1 MPINKAKFQTILYP
15 TKHIC
20 SEEALYLHREESFIL
35 FDGYFNLFYLE
46 KYHEYCDIRKLEL
59 RLVVE
64 GIKKIVIMHDK
75 DVIREVSL
83 EDMSINGVGG
93 AEDKVERFDGAEDRT
108 ECHDGKMSFALEL
121 PYDEY
126 TDGVFWFKAEPDDIA
141 GDWEIQGAF
150 EGEVNVS
157 HDVKVAIGI
166 CTFKREK
173 YVLRNLERMLEY
185 FGNNSD
191 IRALFHVF
199 LVDNGRT
206 LSGIDEFIK
215 LRDKARKIGGDSILT
230 LIENRNTG
238 GTGGFTK
245 VMEEA
250 IEKKEELGLTNLMLL
265 DDDAVFDPEIFLRL
279 VGILKALKPEFEDIT
294 VGGAMWREDMPY
306 MLYAFGEY
314 HYKFKVNSPAHMLDL
329 RDFETCIR
337 QELTC
342 NNMDKSLYSGWWCCT
357 YSMKIITKENLPM
370 PLFIH
375 FDDILFCRQHCGGRI
390 ALIPGI
396 GVWHQG
402 FELRFPGVNH
412 YYNTR
417 NQLITAAVLDDNA
430 PFEVARWAAK
440 QLTAPLL
447 TFRYEEM
454 NLAYEGIK
462 DFLKGPE
469 WLDHVDGEKL
479 HLNIMGE
486 YKRRVVMKPLEE
498 ILDEES
504 YERLKTNK
512 LSEEARKKANMS
524 FWNERRKGKTF
535 KKIVTLNGWIL
546 PPDKELGYYCNADS
560 PWSLYKKGKVLL
572 YEPETD
578 RGYIETRKLGE
589 FIKCAGMVIRSAIL
603 LIVNYRRVEK
613 GYRKRVKVK
622 KYD

>member
-1 MPINKAKFQTILYP
+1 MPTNKAKFQTILYP
-15 TKHIC
+15 TKQIC

-59 RLVVE
+59 RLVVR
-64 GIKKIVIMHDK
+64 GIKKIVLMHDREA
-75 DVIREVSL
+75 IREASV
-83 EDMSINGVGG
+83 ENMSIV
-93 AEDKVERFDGAEDRT
+93 
-108 ECHDGKMSFALEL
+108 LEL

-126 TDGVFWFKAEPDDIA
+126 SDGVFWFKAEPVDIE
-141 GDWEIQGAF
+141 GEWEIQGSF

-157 HDVKVAIGI
+157 RDVIVAVGI

-185 FGNNSD
+185 FVDNSE

-206 LSGIDEFIK
+206 LSGLDEFTK
-215 LRDKARKIGGDSILT
+215 LRDKACEIGGDSFLT

-245 VMEEA
+245 AMEEA
-250 IEKKEELGLTNLMLL
+250 IAKKEELGLTNLMLL

-279 VGILKALKPEFEDIT
+279 VGFLKALKPEYEDIT

-306 MLYAFGEY
+306 MLYAFGEH
-314 HYKFKVNSPAHMLDL
+314 HYKFNVNSLAHMLDL
-329 RDFETCIR
+329 RDFDTCMR
-337 QELTC
+337 SELTSSSVE
-342 NNMDKSLYSGWWCCT
+342 KSLYSGWWCCT

-375 FDDILFCRQHCGGRI
+375 FDDILFCRQHSEGRI

-417 NQLITAAVLDDNA
+417 NQLITAAVMDDISS
-430 PFEVARWAAK
+430 FEVARWAAK

-447 TFRYEEM
+447 TLRYEEM
-454 NLAYEGIK
+454 NLAYRGIK

-486 YKRRVVMKPLEE
+486 YKSKAAMKPLEE
-498 ILDEES
+498 ILDSEDYES
-504 YERLKTNK
+504 LKADK

-524 FWNERRKGKTF
+524 FWKERRKGKTF
-535 KKIVTLNGWIL
+535 KKVITLNGWLL

-572 YEPETD
+572 FEPEAN
-578 RGYIETRKLGE
+578 RGYIETRKIGE
-589 FIKCAGMVIRSAIL
+589 FIKCAGMVVWSTIL
-603 LIVNYRRVEK
+603 LIINYRSMEK
-613 GYRKRVKVK
+613 KYRKRAKRR
-622 KYD
+622 

>member
-1 MPINKAKFQTILYP
+1 MNLQSILFP
-15 TKHIC
+15 TKNIC
-20 SEEALYLHREESFIL
+20 NEEALYLHKDESFVL

-46 KYHEYCDIRKLEL
+46 KYHEYCDLRRLEL
-59 RLVVE
+59 RLVAR

-93 AEDKVERFDGAEDRT
+93 AEDKVERFDG
-108 ECHDGKMSFALEL
+108 KMLLAMEL

-126 TDGVFWFKAEPDDIA
+126 TDGVFWFKAEPNDIA

-150 EGEVNVS
+150 EGEANVS
-157 HDVKVAIGI
+157 REVKVAIGI

-185 FGNNSD
+185 FCDNSD

-206 LSGIDEFIK
+206 LSGLEEFGK
-215 LRDKARKIGGDSILT
+215 LRDKAREIGGDSFFT

-238 GTGGFTK
+238 GTGGFTRA
-245 VMEEA
+245 MEEA
-250 IEKKEELGLTNLMLL
+250 IAKKEELGLTNLMLL

-279 VGILKALKPEFEDIT
+279 VGLLKALRPEFEDIT
-294 VGGAMWREDMPY
+294 IGGAMWREDMPY

-314 HYKFKVNSPAHMLDL
+314 HYKFNVNNPAHMLDL
-329 RDFETCIR
+329 RDLDTCVR
-337 QELTC
+337 PELTYTD
-342 NNMDKSLYSGWWCCT
+342 MEKRLYSGWWCCT

-375 FDDILFCRQHCGGRI
+375 FDDILFCRQHTEGRI
-390 ALIPGI
+390 LLIPGI

-417 NQLITAAVLDDNA
+417 NQLITAAVIDDIN
-430 PFEVARWAAK
+430 PFEVAGWAAK

-447 TFRYEEM
+447 SLRYEEM
-454 NLAYEGIK
+454 NFAYRGIE

-479 HLNIMGE
+479 HLNIMSE
-486 YKRRVVMKPLEE
+486 YKSNVIMKPLEE
-498 ILDEES
+498 ILDAED
-504 YERLKTNK
+504 YKRLKVCK

-524 FWNERRKGKTF
+524 FWKERKKGKSF
-535 KKIVTLNGWIL
+535 KKIITLNGWLL
-546 PPDKELGYYCNADS
+546 PSDKERGYYCNADS
-560 PWSLYKKGKVLL
+560 PWSLYRKGRVLL
-572 YEPETD
+572 YEPEAG
-578 RGYIETRKLGE
+578 RGYIETRKFGE
-589 FIKCAGMVIRSAIL
+589 FIKCAGMVVWSAIL

-613 GYRKRVKVK
+613 KYRKRAKVK
-622 KYD
+622 STIEINYVPFKIDITG

>member
-1 MPINKAKFQTILYP
+1 MPTNKVKFQTILYP

-59 RLVVE
+59 RLVVR
-64 GIKKIVIMHDK
+64 GIKKIVLMHDREA
-75 DVIREVSL
+75 IREVSV
-83 EDMSINGVGG
+83 ENMSV
-93 AEDKVERFDGAEDRT
+93 VP
-108 ECHDGKMSFALEL
+108 EL

-126 TDGVFWFKAEPDDIA
+126 RDGVFWFKAEPVDID
-141 GDWEIQGAF
+141 GDWEIMGVF
-150 EGEVNVS
+150 EGEVNVIR
-157 HDVKVAIGI
+157 DVRVAIGI

-173 YVLRNLERMLEY
+173 YVLRNLERMLGY
-185 FGNNSD
+185 FSDNSD
-191 IRALFHVF
+191 IRAFFHVF

-206 LSGIDEFIK
+206 LSSLEEFIK
-215 LRDKARKIGGDSILT
+215 LRDKACEIGGDSFLT

-250 IEKKEELGLTNLMLL
+250 IAKKEELGLTNLMLL

-279 VGILKALKPEFEDIT
+279 VGFLKALNSEYEDIT

-306 MLYAFGEY
+306 MLYAFGEH
-314 HYKFKVNSPAHMLDL
+314 HYKFNVNSPAHMLDL
-329 RDFETCIR
+329 RDFDICMR
-337 QELTC
+337 SELTC
-342 NNMDKSLYSGWWCCT
+342 SSVEKSLYSGWWCCT

-375 FDDILFCRQHCGGRI
+375 FDDILFCRQHSEGRI
-390 ALIPGI
+390 ALIPSI

-417 NQLITAAVLDDNA
+417 NQLITAAVMDDISS
-430 PFEVARWAAK
+430 FEVARWAAK

-447 TFRYEEM
+447 TLRYEEM
-454 NLAYEGIK
+454 NLAYHGIK

-479 HLNIMGE
+479 HLNIMSE
-486 YKRRVVMKPLEE
+486 YKSNVIMKPLEE
-498 ILDEES
+498 ILDAED
-504 YERLKTNK
+504 YKMLKVCK
-512 LSEEARKKANMS
+512 LSEDARKKANMS
-524 FWNERRKGKTF
+524 FWKERKKGKSF
-535 KKIVTLNGWIL
+535 KKIITLNGWL
-546 PPDKELGYYCNADS
+546 LHSDKELGYYCNADS
-560 PWSLYKKGKVLL
+560 PWSLYRKGRVLL
-572 YEPETD
+572 YEPEAD
-578 RGYIETRKLGE
+578 RGYIETRKFGE
-589 FIKCAGMVIRSAIL
+589 FIKCAEMVVWSAIL

-613 GYRKRVKVK
+613 KYRKRAKVK

>member
-1 MPINKAKFQTILYP
+1 MPTNKVKFQTILYP

-20 SEEALYLHREESFIL
+20 SEEALYLHRDESFIL

-59 RLVVE
+59 RLFVS
-64 GIKKIVIMHDK
+64 GIKKIVLMHDREA
-75 DVIREVSL
+75 IREASF
-83 EDMSINGVGG
+83 ENMSIV
-93 AEDKVERFDGAEDRT
+93 
-108 ECHDGKMSFALEL
+108 LEL

-126 TDGVFWFKAEPDDIA
+126 SDGVFWFKAEPLEID
-141 GDWEIQGAF
+141 GDWEIKGSF

-157 HDVKVAIGI
+157 RDVRVAIGI

-173 YVLRNLERMLEY
+173 YVLRNLESMLEY
-185 FGNNSD
+185 FDDNSE

-206 LSGIDEFIK
+206 LSGLEEFIK
-215 LRDKARKIGGDSILT
+215 LRDKACEIGGDSFLT

-245 VMEEA
+245 AMEEVIA
-250 IEKKEELGLTNLMLL
+250 KKEELGLTNLMLL

-279 VGILKALKPEFEDIT
+279 VGFLKALKPEYEDIT

-306 MLYAFGEY
+306 MLYAFGEH
-314 HYKFKVNSPAHMLDL
+314 HYKFNVNSPAHMLDL
-329 RDFETCIR
+329 RDFDICMR
-337 QELTC
+337 SELTC
-342 NNMDKSLYSGWWCCT
+342 SSVEKSLYSGWWCCT

-375 FDDILFCRQHCGGRI
+375 FVDILFCRQHSEGRI

-417 NQLITAAVLDDNA
+417 NQLITAAVMDDISS
-430 PFEVARWAAK
+430 FEVARWAAK

-447 TFRYEEM
+447 TLRYEEM
-454 NLAYEGIK
+454 NLAYHGIK

-479 HLNIMGE
+479 HMNIMGE
-486 YKRRVVMKPLEE
+486 YKSKVAMKPLEE
-498 ILDEES
+498 ILDSED
-504 YERLKTNK
+504 YERLKTDK

-524 FWNERRKGKTF
+524 FWKERRKGKTF
-535 KKIVTLNGWIL
+535 KKVITLNGWIL

-572 YEPETD
+572 YEPEAD
-578 RGYIETRKLGE
+578 RGYIETRKFGE
-589 FIKCAGMVIRSAIL
+589 FIKCAGMVVWSTIL
-603 LIVNYRRVEK
+603 LIINYRSMEK
-613 GYRKRVKVK
+613 KYRKRAKRR
-622 KYD
+622 

>member
-46 KYHEYCDIRKLEL
+46 KYHEYCDIRKQEL
-59 RLVVE
+59 RIVAR
-64 GIKKIVIMHDK
+64 GIKKIVLMHDK
-75 DVIREVSL
+75 DAIREISV
-83 EDMSINGVGG
+83 ENMSIV
-93 AEDKVERFDGAEDRT
+93 
-108 ECHDGKMSFALEL
+108 LEL

-126 TDGVFWFKAEPDDIA
+126 SDGVFWFKAEPEDID
-141 GDWEIQGAF
+141 GDWEIQGTF
-150 EGEVNVS
+150 EGVINVS
-157 HDVKVAIGI
+157 CEVKVAIGI

-173 YVLRNLERMLEY
+173 YVLRNLERMLGY
-185 FGNNSD
+185 FGDNSD
-191 IRALFHVF
+191 ISALFHVF

-206 LSGIDEFIK
+206 LSGLEEFIK
-215 LRDKARKIGGDSILT
+215 LRDKAREIGGDSFFT

-238 GTGGFTK
+238 GTGGFTRA
-245 VMEEA
+245 MEEA
-250 IEKKEELGLTNLMLL
+250 IAKKEELGLTNLMLL

-279 VGILKALKPEFEDIT
+279 VGLLKALRPEFEDIT
-294 VGGAMWREDMPY
+294 IGGAMWREDMPY

-314 HYKFKVNSPAHMLDL
+314 HNKFNVNNPAHMLDL
-329 RDFETCIR
+329 RNLDTCVR
-337 QELTC
+337 PELTC
-342 NNMDKSLYSGWWCCT
+342 ADMEKSLYSGWWCCT

-375 FDDILFCRQHCGGRI
+375 FDDILFCRQHSEGRI

-417 NQLITAAVLDDNA
+417 NQLITAAVVDDIDS
-430 PFEVARWAAK
+430 FEVARWAAK

-454 NLAYEGIK
+454 KLAYRGIK

-479 HLNIMGE
+479 HLDIVDE
-486 YKRRVVMKPLEE
+486 YKSRVVMKPLEE
-498 ILDEES
+498 ILDAED
-504 YERLKTNK
+504 YERLKVNN
-512 LSEEARKKANMS
+512 LSKEARKKADMS
-524 FWNERRKGKTF
+524 FWKERKKGKTF
-535 KKIVTLNGWIL
+535 KKIITLNGWLL
-546 PPDKELGYYCNADS
+546 PSDKELGYYCNADS
-560 PWSLYKKGKVLL
+560 PWSLYRKGKVLL
-572 YEPETD
+572 YEPEAG
-578 RGYIETRKLGE
+578 RGYIETRKFGE
-589 FIKCAGMVIRSAIL
+589 FIKCAGMVVWSAIL

-613 GYRKRVKVK
+613 KYRKRAKVK